1 MQSNNTLLRDT
12 PGVISALELKRLMIE
27 LKEKRPD
34 ICVRYRLL
42 GEMWATHFMRIL
54 QVTEKGAMLNDE
66 ASNRLVTISALSNV
80 MQFELDN
87 RFQNFQPFFHYEVIP
102 DRE

>member
-1 MQSNNTLLRDT
+1 MQSGTTTLRDT
-12 PGVISALELKRLMIE
+12 PGVVSELELRRLLIE

-42 GEMWATHFMRIL
+42 GEMWAQHFMRVL
-54 QVTEKGAMLNDE
+54 QVTEKGVMLNDE
-66 ASNRLVTISALSNV
+66 ASNKLVIVTNLANI

-102 DRE
+102 DQL

>member
-1 MQSNNTLLRDT
+1 MQSSTTTLRDT
-12 PGVISALELKRLMIE
+12 PGVISELELRRLLIE

-42 GEMWATHFMRIL
+42 GEMWAQHFMRVL
-54 QVTEKGAMLNDE
+54 QVTEKGVMLNDE
-66 ASNRLVTISALSNV
+66 ASNKLVIVTNLANI

-102 DRE
+102 SQE

>member
-1 MQSNNTLLRDT
+1 MQSNSTTLRDT
-12 PGVISALELKRLMIE
+12 PGVISALELKRLLIE

-42 GEMWATHFMRIL
+42 GEMWAQHFMRIL
-54 QVTEKGAMLNDE
+54 QVTEKGAMFNDE
-66 ASNRLVTISALSNV
+66 ASNKLVIITHLSNV

-87 RFQNFQPFFHYEVIP
+87 RFQNYQPFFHYEVIP
-102 DRE
+102 DQE